1 MLVDLVRAR
10 LEPLGATLASPSD
23 PERRGAHVSVAHA
36 QAWPWCN
43 ALIERRMVVG
53 DFRPPD
59 LIRLGPAPL
68 YSRFVDI
75 FDAVDRMA
83 EVLRAGVDDVRDR
96 PRVT

>member
-1 MLVDLVRAR
+1 
-10 LEPLGATLASPSD
+10 
-23 PERRGAHVSVAHA
+23 
-36 QAWPWCN
+36 
-43 ALIERRMVVG
+43 MVVG

-59 LIRLGPAPL
+59 VIRLGPAPL